1 MNNENN
7 KINDDFEM
15 IENSNMNLKLK
26 KQFFSKKYDW
36 NNYGYSII
44 NNPYVLYDN
53 FPKQKKYINILNN
66 VIFNEGVSNK
76 IRPKMYLNLTGA
88 KMEKENHKNYY
99 FNLIN
104 NFPKNI
110 PNKFLNIIEA
120 DLNRTFIENEYFH
133 NENNL
138 NKLKN
143 ILLAYS
149 RRNSKIG
156 YCQGFNFIVGKLL
169 LIFDY
174 ENNENNNKINE
185 NNNKNNENNNK
196 INENN
201 NKINENNN
209 KINENYNENLE
220 IEENVFWVFTQ
231 ILEKILPNEYYNDF
245 FGLMNDINCFIV
257 LLKDYYHKNNH
268 EFKFLNNQNNEV
280 LLNTVFFKW
289 FETLFIDGL
298 NENLTFFIWDA
309 LIINGDLILFK
320 SALAIFEF
328 IKKDILNIKFEEIAN
343 FFEEK
348 LKYVKIDRKKFY
360 NLVLFDKFKIDIKK
374 FKQIRRTNLE
384 NGIKNLVNKNNKINE
399 NKINENKINE
409 NKINENNNKINENS
423 QIEECNRNWPFCTQK
438 SKDEINEVL
447 ILKVFNQTNIIKNF
461 FENQNK
467 IKIFD
472 NENKNNIYNNLL
484 ILREKH
490 ECKKNSS
497 LIIDKD
503 ENLNKYNRKLTKVL
517 ITNKKIKEKQ
527 NFNILKD
534 SMIVIN
540 NFFME
545 NEKIN
550 ENKIENEE

>member
-110 PNKFLNIIEA
+110 PNKFLNIIET

-143 ILLAYS
+143 ILVAYS

-185 NNNKNNENNNK
+185 N
-196 INENN
+196 
-201 NKINENNN
+201 
-209 KINENYNENLE
+209 
-220 IEENVFWVFTQ
+220 
-231 ILEKILPNEYYNDF
+231 
-245 FGLMNDINCFIV
+245 
-257 LLKDYYHKNNH
+257 
-268 EFKFLNNQNNEV
+268 
-280 LLNTVFFKW
+280 
-289 FETLFIDGL
+289 
-298 NENLTFFIWDA
+298 
-309 LIINGDLILFK
+309 
-320 SALAIFEF
+320 
-328 IKKDILNIKFEEIAN
+328 
-343 FFEEK
+343 
-348 LKYVKIDRKKFY
+348 
-360 NLVLFDKFKIDIKK
+360 
-374 FKQIRRTNLE
+374 
-384 NGIKNLVNKNNKINE
+384 
-399 NKINENKINE
+399 KINE
-409 NKINENNNKINENS
+409 NKINENNNKIINENS

-467 IKIFD
+467 IKNFD

>member
-1 MNNENN
+1 
-7 KINDDFEM
+7 
-15 IENSNMNLKLK
+15 
-26 KQFFSKKYDW
+26 
-36 NNYGYSII
+36 
-44 NNPYVLYDN
+44 
-53 FPKQKKYINILNN
+53 
-66 VIFNEGVSNK
+66 
-76 IRPKMYLNLTGA
+76 
-88 KMEKENHKNYY
+88 
-99 FNLIN
+99 
-104 NFPKNI
+104 
-110 PNKFLNIIEA
+110 
-120 DLNRTFIENEYFH
+120 
-133 NENNL
+133 
-138 NKLKN
+138 
-143 ILLAYS
+143 
-149 RRNSKIG
+149 
-156 YCQGFNFIVGKLL
+156 VGKLL

-185 NNNKNNENNNK
+185 NKINENKINENK

-201 NKINENNN
+201 NKIN
-209 KINENYNENLE
+209 NENLE

-360 NLVLFDKFKIDIKK
+360 NFVLFDKFKIDIKK

-472 NENKNNIYNNLL
+472 NENNKNIYNNLL

>member
-133 NENNL
+133 NEKNL

-185 NNNKNNENNNK
+185 NKINENKINENKINENKINENK

-201 NKINENNN
+201 NKIN
-209 KINENYNENLE
+209 NENLE

-268 EFKFLNNQNNEV
+268 ELKFLNNQNNEV
-280 LLNTVFFKW
+280 LLNTIFFKW

-360 NLVLFDKFKIDIKK
+360 NFVLFDKFKIDIKK

-384 NGIKNLVNKNNKINE
+384 NGIKKLVNKNNKINE

-409 NKINENNNKINENS
+409 NNNKIINENN

-472 NENKNNIYNNLL
+472 NEIKNNIYNNLL

>member
-143 ILLAYS
+143 ILVAYS

-174 ENNENNNKINE
+174 ENNENN
-185 NNNKNNENNNK
+185 ENNNK

-201 NKINENNN
+201 NKINENKINENNN
-209 KINENYNENLE
+209 KINENKINENYNKINNENLE

-360 NLVLFDKFKIDIKK
+360 NFVLFDKFKIDIKK

-399 NKINENKINE
+399 NNNKI
-409 NKINENNNKINENS
+409 INENS

>member
-1 MNNENN
+1 MNNENENN

-15 IENSNMNLKLK
+15 VENSNMNLKLK
-26 KQFFSKKYDW
+26 KQIFSKNYDW
-36 NNYGYSII
+36 NNYGYSIV
-44 NNPYVLYDN
+44 NNCYVLYDN
-53 FPKQKKYINILNN
+53 FKKQKKYQMILNN
-66 VIFNEGVSNK
+66 VIYNEGVSNK

-120 DLNRTFIENEYFH
+120 DLKRTFIDNEYFH
-133 NENNL
+133 NENNI

-143 ILLAYS
+143 ILVAYS

-169 LIFDY
+169 LIFDNN
-174 ENNENNNKINE
+174 NNENNNKINE
-185 NNNKNNENNNK
+185 NKINENNNIINENNNIINENNKENNNK

-201 NKINENNN
+201 N
-209 KINENYNENLE
+209 NLE

-231 ILEKILPNEYYNDF
+231 FLEKILPNEYYDDF
-245 FGLMNDINCFIV
+245 FGLMNDINCFII
-257 LLKDYYHKNNH
+257 LLKDYYHKNH
-268 EFKFLNNQNNEV
+268 EFKKFLNNKNNEV
-280 LLNTVFFKW
+280 LLNTIFFKW

-298 NENLTFFIWDA
+298 NENLNIFIWDA

-320 SALAIFEF
+320 SALAIFEI
-328 IKKDILNIKFEEIAN
+328 IKKEILNINKFEEIAN

-348 LKYVKIDRKKFY
+348 LKNVDFDRKKFY
-360 NLVLFDKFKIDIKK
+360 NLVLFDKFKININK
-374 FKQIRRTNLE
+374 FKKIRSTNLE
-384 NGIKNLVNKNNKINE
+384 NGIKNLVNKNN
-399 NKINENKINE
+399 NKINE
-409 NKINENNNKINENS
+409 NKINENNNKINENN

-438 SKDEINEVL
+438 SKYEINEVL
-447 ILKVFNQTNIIKNF
+447 ILKVFNQTNIINNF

-467 IKIFD
+467 NKIFND
-472 NENKNNIYNNLL
+472 ENNKNIYNNLL

-540 NFFME
+540 DFFIE
-545 NEKIN
+545 NENKIN

>member
-133 NENNL
+133 NEKNL

-185 NNNKNNENNNK
+185 NKINENK
-196 INENN
+196 INENKIN
-201 NKINENNN
+201 ENKINEN

-268 EFKFLNNQNNEV
+268 ELKFLNNQNNEV

-360 NLVLFDKFKIDIKK
+360 NFVLFDKFKIDIKK

-384 NGIKNLVNKNNKINE
+384 NGIKKLVNKNNKINE

-409 NKINENNNKINENS
+409 NNNKIINENN

-467 IKIFD
+467 IKNFD
-472 NENKNNIYNNLL
+472 KENNKNIYNNLL

>member
-143 ILLAYS
+143 ILVAYS

-174 ENNENNNKINE
+174 ENNENN
-185 NNNKNNENNNK
+185 ENNNK

-201 NKINENNN
+201 NKINEN
-209 KINENYNENLE
+209 KINENYNKINNENLE

-360 NLVLFDKFKIDIKK
+360 NFVLFDKFKIDIKK

-384 NGIKNLVNKNNKINE
+384 NGIKKLVNKNNKINE

-409 NKINENNNKINENS
+409 NKINENNNKINENNNKIINENS

>member
-1 MNNENN
+1 MNNENENN

-15 IENSNMNLKLK
+15 VENSNMNLKLK
-26 KQFFSKKYDW
+26 KQIFSKNYDW
-36 NNYGYSII
+36 NNYGYSIV
-44 NNPYVLYDN
+44 NNCYVLYDN
-53 FPKQKKYINILNN
+53 FKKQKKYQMILNN
-66 VIFNEGVSNK
+66 VIYNEGVSNK

-110 PNKFLNIIEA
+110 TNKFLNMIEA
-120 DLNRTFIENEYFH
+120 DLKRTFIENEYFH
-133 NENNL
+133 NENNI

-143 ILLAYS
+143 ILVAYS

-185 NNNKNNENNNK
+185 NK

-201 NKINENNN
+201 NKINNENNENKINENKINEN

-231 ILEKILPNEYYNDF
+231 FLEKILPNEYYNDF
-245 FGLMNDINCFIV
+245 FGLMNDINCFTV

-280 LLNTVFFKW
+280 LLNTIFFKW

-298 NENLTFFIWDA
+298 NENLTIFIWDA

-348 LKYVKIDRKKFY
+348 LKNVNFDRKKFY
-360 NLVLFDKFKIDIKK
+360 NLVLFDKFKININK
-374 FKQIRRTNLE
+374 FKKIRRTNLE
-384 NGIKNLVNKNNKINE
+384 NGIKNLVNKNN
-399 NKINENKINE
+399 NKINE
-409 NKINENNNKINENS
+409 NKINENNNKINENN

-467 IKIFD
+467 NKIFND
-472 NENKNNIYNNLL
+472 ENNKNIYNNLL

-503 ENLNKYNRKLTKVL
+503 EKLSKYNRKLTKVL

-540 NFFME
+540 DFFME
-545 NEKIN
+545 NENKIN

>member
-138 NKLKN
+138 KKLKN

-174 ENNENNNKINE
+174 EN
-185 NNNKNNENNNK
+185 
-196 INENN
+196 
-201 NKINENNN
+201 
-209 KINENYNENLE
+209 
-220 IEENVFWVFTQ
+220 
-231 ILEKILPNEYYNDF
+231 
-245 FGLMNDINCFIV
+245 
-257 LLKDYYHKNNH
+257 
-268 EFKFLNNQNNEV
+268 
-280 LLNTVFFKW
+280 
-289 FETLFIDGL
+289 
-298 NENLTFFIWDA
+298 
-309 LIINGDLILFK
+309 
-320 SALAIFEF
+320 
-328 IKKDILNIKFEEIAN
+328 
-343 FFEEK
+343 
-348 LKYVKIDRKKFY
+348 
-360 NLVLFDKFKIDIKK
+360 
-374 FKQIRRTNLE
+374 
-384 NGIKNLVNKNNKINE
+384 
-399 NKINENKINE
+399 KINE
-409 NKINENNNKINENS
+409 NKINENNNKINENN

-438 SKDEINEVL
+438 SKYEINEVL
-447 ILKVFNQTNIIKNF
+447 ILKVFNQTNIINNF

-467 IKIFD
+467 NKIFND
-472 NENKNNIYNNLL
+472 ENNKNIYNNIL

-540 NFFME
+540 DFFIE
-545 NEKIN
+545 NENKIN
-550 ENKIENEE
+550 ENKNENEE

>member
-133 NENNL
+133 NEKNL

-185 NNNKNNENNNK
+185 NKINENK
-196 INENN
+196 INENKIN
-201 NKINENNN
+201 ENKINEN

-280 LLNTVFFKW
+280 LLNTIFFKW

-360 NLVLFDKFKIDIKK
+360 NFVLFDKFKIDIKK

-384 NGIKNLVNKNNKINE
+384 NGIKKLVNKNNKINE

-409 NKINENNNKINENS
+409 NNNKIINENN

-467 IKIFD
+467 IKNFD
-472 NENKNNIYNNLL
+472 KENNKNIYNNLL